1 MHDNMTKF
9 YCPKCNKEFSLQYA
23 INYPNVVPRCDECKS
38 DIIIR
43 PDIVMYEESMKSS
56 VANAAY
62 KEIFK
67 SQLIIVIGST
77 LEVSTIFNMIQM
89 APPEK
94 LIIINKG
101 KTAFDSIATLKLEED
116 IVEALTTINNLTE
129 LREVK
134 NDGENCKL

>member
-1 MHDNMTKF
+1 M
-9 YCPKCNKEFSLQYA
+9 
-23 INYPNVVPRCDECKS
+23 PRCDECKS

-77 LEVSTIFNMIQM
+77 LGVSTIFNMIQM